1 MGSNS
6 TKKIDF
12 EKIANEIKQE
22 TKHFSLRMGRVVQ
35 EHKDRF
41 IIQSDN
47 DLVAGELLG
56 NLRYSATSRLS
67 LPAVG
72 DWVLF
77 QEFDGGSGI
86 IHHVLPRQ
94 TILKR
99 KAVSGKDDY
108 QIIAANIDYALI
120 VQAVGRDIS
129 LNRIERY
136 LTICHDSGIEPV
148 VVLNKVDLASEAE
161 LSEIKKLI
169 HDRFNDVRTLY
180 TSTHE
185 TEGLDS
191 LQAVMESNA
200 TYCMLGSSGV
210 GKSSLINA
218 LSGSERFETNEISE
232 SVQRGKHTTTH
243 REIVQLLNGSFMIDN
258 PGIRE
263 VGIADSKKGLEMT
276 FQPVQKLAEECKFKD
291 CSHQAEVGCAVL
303 AAIESGELDPELY
316 ENYMKLNREQERF
329 TTSLHE
335 RRKKEKQFGK
345 MIKQT
350 MQEKKKWKR

>member
-6 TKKIDF
+6 TKKIDY
-12 EKIANEIKQE
+12 EKIVSEIKKE
-22 TKHFSLRMGRVVQ
+22 MSHLSLRMGRVVQ
-35 EHKDRF
+35 EHKDRY
-41 IIQSDN
+41 IIQAQN
-47 DLVAGELLG
+47 DQITGELLG
-56 NLRYSATSRLS
+56 NLRYSASSRLS

-77 QEFDGGSGI
+77 QEFDGSSGI

-99 KAVSGKDDY
+99 KAVGGKDDF

-120 VQAVGRDIS
+120 VQAVGRDFS

-136 LTICHDSGIEPV
+136 LTICHDSGIVPI
-148 VVLNKVDLASEAE
+148 VVLNKIDLASEVE
-161 LSEIKKLI
+161 LSEFKKLI
-169 HDRFNDVRTLY
+169 QDRFRGVQTLY

-185 TEGLDS
+185 PGGLDS
-191 LQAVMESNA
+191 LKAVMESKA

-218 LSGSERFETNEISE
+218 LSGSELFGTREISE

-243 REIVQLLNGSFMIDN
+243 REIVQLPNGSFMIDN

-263 VGIADSKKGLEMT
+263 VGITDSKKGLELT
-276 FQPVQKLAEECKFKD
+276 FHPIQMLAEDCKFKD

-303 AAIESGELDPELY
+303 AAIESGALDPELY